1 MGLPGDIRE
10 ASRTIA
16 DQTDVTLISHIDADG
31 IASEAIL
38 AKALGRA
45 GIPVK
50 SVFIRQLEPLM
61 MHRIPA
67 DRSFKIFL
75 DLGAGQQGLLA
86 DSGITASRALIVD
99 HHVSQ
104 PGKVEYFQVN
114 CIPYGITR
122 MSTAGLAYLI
132 AREMDGANRELAPV
146 AVTGNVGDMMAR
158 EDGGLTGPARDIVDD
173 GISCGAIEARKG
185 DLNCF
190 GTSTRPVH
198 LCLAYSG
205 DIQIPG
211 ITNNIPGAQKFL
223 KRVGIEVKSPDN
235 RWLVWEEL
243 PLETRRRVTSAL
255 VEQLIASGESPARL
269 FNESYLFPGEP
280 ARTPL
285 RNAQEFATLL
295 NACGRWARPEI
306 GSAVCR
312 GDRAASFHEA
322 ERMLS
327 SHRAAIRELLQYI
340 LDAGVEERS
349 HLQFIHVGNRFPD
362 TIVGIG
368 AGMALSRLNPGKP
381 ILVMCQLPEDP
392 LLTKVSMRTTD
403 RVVGLGI
410 DLQRALSD
418 ASSEIGGAGGGH
430 RIAAGAFIRKEHEEV
445 FVERVN
451 HLLESQYAAKGQ
463 SNS

>member
-1 MGLPGDIRE
+1 MSLPEDIRE
-10 ASRTIA
+10 ATHTIA

-45 GIPVK
+45 GIRVR

-61 MHRIPA
+61 MHRIPV
-67 DRSFKIFL
+67 DGSFKVFL

-86 DSGITASRALIVD
+86 ESGIPASRTLIID

-104 PGKVEYFQVN
+104 PGKVEYRQVN
-114 CIPYGITR
+114 CIPYGLTR
-122 MSTAGLAYLI
+122 MSTAGLAYFV
-132 AREMDGANRELAPV
+132 AREMDGTNRDLAPI

-158 EDGGLTGPARDIVDD
+158 EEGGLTGPAREIVDD
-173 GISCGAIEARKG
+173 GILCGTIEARKG

-205 DIQIPG
+205 DVQIPG

-223 KRVGIEVKSPDN
+223 KKIGIGVRAPDN

-243 PLETRRRVTSAL
+243 PIEARRRVTSAL
-255 VEQLIASGESPARL
+255 VDQLIASGESPARL

-280 ARTPL
+280 FRTPL

-295 NACGRWARPEI
+295 NACGRWAQPEI

-312 GDRAASFHEA
+312 GDRGPSFREA

-340 LDAGVEERS
+340 LDA
-349 HLQFIHVGNRFPD
+349 
-362 TIVGIG
+362 IVGIG
-368 AGMALSRLNPGKP
+368 AGMALPRLNPGKP

-451 HLLESQYAAKGQ
+451 RLLESQYAAKGQ
-463 SNS
+463 GNS